1 MFSFISHNF
10 SLYIIYPEKP
20 KHLKRIGR
28 YRNDRFQRNKKYI
41 NTSYE
46 VILYLSMYLCYLN
59 KFPSLNY
66 THKIMFSFITNNFRY
81 ILFILISQTTSPQQP
96 RSNPTHSNLSTNLH
110 MTDLTEKTVCQVD
123 INTITQF
130 RHLDSLVHFILL
142 LLGVRHQFIVS
153 KFTVLDTQ

>member
-1 MFSFISHNF
+1 MFNKKESGVITTTDSKE
-10 SLYIIYPEKP
+10 I
-20 KHLKRIGR
+20 
-28 YRNDRFQRNKKYI
+28 KKYI
-41 NTSYE
+41 NTLLRACI
-46 VILYLSMYLCYLN
+46 VLYLSMYLCYLN

-96 RSNPTHSNLSTNLH
+96 RSNPTHSNLTANLH
-110 MTDLTEKTVCQVD
+110 MSDFTEQAVCQID
-123 INTITQF
+123 INTLTQF

-142 LLGVRHQFIVS
+142 ILGVRHQFIIS